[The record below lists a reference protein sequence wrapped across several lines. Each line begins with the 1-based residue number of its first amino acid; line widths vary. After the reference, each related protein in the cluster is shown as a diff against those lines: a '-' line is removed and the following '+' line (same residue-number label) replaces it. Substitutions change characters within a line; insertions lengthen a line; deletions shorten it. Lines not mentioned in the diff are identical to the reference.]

1 MLSMAWALY
10 STPSWFGTVSSSVS
24 AAWIARSEASSLTR
38 TSGSAAY
45 ERPKIAL
52 VWASR

>member
-1 MLSMAWALY
+1 MAWALY

-24 AAWIARSEASSLTR
+24 AAWIAVSSASSLTR

-52 VWASR
+52 VCASM